1 MKSKWF
7 WIFAV
12 VACLLLLVVAIAGV
26 LRQRQDAQQLV
37 GPVVDTGIEEDTV
50 EAPAVVATPS
60 LSKALGL
67 QEEDM
72 VEVGGVKR
80 PKRDL
85 FRSQHD
91 PIAIRSKY
99 LASLPEVGLA
109 PTVSKTD
116 SPAAAKLLEESSV
129 LGKHLYKSTFSKAE
143 PFDQE
148 AYLASPEK
156 YLVLTRPGRIR
167 QSLPSGKGIVPL
179 QTGSGQYF
187 EVLQGE
193 STFLIAKAEPG
204 MPVTFHTQQL
214 GEFENRLKTISVAAN
229 KDGLAKV
236 QYKAVSG
243 VIGQVHVVAA
253 SPVHSGRLT
262 YVVDVQPPE

>member
-50 EAPAVVATPS
+50 EAPAVVAPPS

-80 PKRDL
+80 PKRDVAEVKKYD
-85 FRSQHD
+85 S
-91 PIAIRSKY
+91 IAVRDKY
-99 LASLPEVGLA
+99 LASLPKVGTA

-116 SPAAAKLLEESSV
+116 SPAAAKLLEEAAEKNGEHRYRSTSSKV
-129 LGKHLYKSTFSKAE
+129 A
-143 PFDQE
+143 PFDRE
-148 AYLASPEK
+148 AFLAAPEE
-156 YLVLTRPGRIR
+156 YLVKTRPGRIR
-167 QSLPSGKGIVPL
+167 QTRSPSPDVVPL
-179 QTGSGQYF
+179 RAQSGQYF
-187 EVLQGE
+187 QVLQGE
-193 STFLIAKAEPG
+193 SVFLSAKAEPG

-214 GEFENRLKTISVAAN
+214 GEFDNRLKTNWI
-229 KDGLAKV
+229 
-236 QYKAVSG
+236 
-243 VIGQVHVVAA
+243 
-253 SPVHSGRLT
+253 
-262 YVVDVQPPE
+262 

>member
-12 VACLLLLVVAIAGV
+12 IACLLLLVVAIAGV

-50 EAPAVVATPS
+50 EAPAVVAPPS

-85 FRSQHD
+85 FRSQHE
-91 PIAIRSKY
+91 PIAIRAKY
-99 LASLPEVGLA
+99 LASLPEVGVA

-116 SPAAAKLLEESSV
+116 SPAAAKLLEEAAEKNGEHRYRSTSSKV
-129 LGKHLYKSTFSKAE
+129 A
-143 PFDQE
+143 PFDRE
-148 AYLASPEK
+148 AFLAAPEE
-156 YLVLTRPGRIR
+156 YLVKTRPGRIR
-167 QSLPSGKGIVPL
+167 QTRSPSPDVVPL
-179 QTGSGQYF
+179 RAQSGQYF
-187 EVLQGE
+187 QVLQGE
-193 STFLIAKAEPG
+193 SVFLSAKAEPG

-214 GEFENRLKTISVAAN
+214 GEFDNRLKTNWI
-229 KDGLAKV
+229 
-236 QYKAVSG
+236 
-243 VIGQVHVVAA
+243 
-253 SPVHSGRLT
+253 
-262 YVVDVQPPE
+262 